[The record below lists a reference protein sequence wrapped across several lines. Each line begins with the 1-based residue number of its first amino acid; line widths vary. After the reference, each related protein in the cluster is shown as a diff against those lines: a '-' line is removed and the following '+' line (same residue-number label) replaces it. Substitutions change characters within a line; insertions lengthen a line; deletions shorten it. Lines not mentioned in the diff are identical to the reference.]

1 MLLCLLGL
9 KVPPGLR
16 PVGLHPQPES
26 SSVAG
31 VWISGWCFQ
40 VNGSTRVLLD
50 CLLLS
55 FPGLSHIIETRKVLD
70 LRIDLRPSYFLLPKS
85 GFYSQTSEV
94 IIVDFGSFQVSSFAA
109 SAPTRLLL
117 MVDLLGPPVLSC
129 SDGNVSS
136 LLSLLWT
143 GCAGS

>member
-1 MLLCLLGL
+1 MNC
-9 KVPPGLR
+9 
-16 PVGLHPQPES
+16 
-26 SSVAG
+26 
-31 VWISGWCFQ
+31 
-40 VNGSTRVLLD
+40 STRVWLD

-94 IIVDFGSFQVSSFAA
+94 IIVDFGSFQVSSFPA

-117 MVDLLGPPVLSC
+117 MVDLLEPPPVLSC

>member
-1 MLLCLLGL
+1 M
-9 KVPPGLR
+9 
-16 PVGLHPQPES
+16 S
-26 SSVAG
+26 SL
-31 VWISGWCFQ
+31 CFQ
-40 VNGSTRVLLD
+40 VNCSTRVWLD

-94 IIVDFGSFQVSSFAA
+94 IIVDFGSFQVSSFPA

-117 MVDLLGPPVLSC
+117 MVDLLDPPVLSC